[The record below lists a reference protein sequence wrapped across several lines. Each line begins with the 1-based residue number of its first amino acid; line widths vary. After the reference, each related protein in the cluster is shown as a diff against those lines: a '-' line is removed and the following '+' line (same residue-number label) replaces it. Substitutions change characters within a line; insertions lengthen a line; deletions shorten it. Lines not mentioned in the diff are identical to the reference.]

1 MVLRCLW
8 SFTGHTDFDV
18 KLVKPVCFA
27 ILTVCSYSASLHFI
41 QERKKN
47 KVNCK
52 LVNLF
57 LDVIRIDILVG
68 LIISLKQ

>member
-1 MVLRCLW
+1 MNDLKGRLFMVLRRLW

-41 QERKKN
+41 QERTKN
-47 KVNCK
+47 QENVS
-52 LVNLF
+52 F
-57 LDVIRIDILVG
+57 F
-68 LIISLKQ
+68 S